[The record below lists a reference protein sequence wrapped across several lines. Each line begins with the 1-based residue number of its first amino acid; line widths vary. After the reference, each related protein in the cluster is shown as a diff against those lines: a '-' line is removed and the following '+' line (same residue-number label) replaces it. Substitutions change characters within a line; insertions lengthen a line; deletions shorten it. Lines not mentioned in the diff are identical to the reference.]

1 MEKQSIDYSA
11 LARTNPVFMT
21 AKTAV
26 CLMAQAGIPDA
37 AEIVHRLELGSAEEV
52 SGIKDYGTILGNE
65 LVVEAKYR
73 TMCSLIEASGYSIN
87 VDLPCGYTP
96 KALHLTAKGLRFIG
110 LDLPIVAGEAGP
122 ILSALARHPDRMHF
136 EGVDATN
143 PDSLVA
149 ALKDVQE
156 PICLTTE
163 GMMMYFT
170 DNEVNA
176 VIANVRS
183 LLETHGGCWITPD
196 PEYILQFMLT
206 FKAVL
211 GEAAVQ
217 KLMSSRDAASGQ
229 SDAGSLTNAFI
240 VSPMDIP
247 ASTER
252 VTTLLAVHGLK
263 VKRVNLAEHMPELSV
278 YQKLTAEQVEAF
290 KAEMHGCHYWVIT
303 PDENWKGKGSN
314 ISQTESAFS
323 LDYHLTDG
331 VFIASLQGRMD
342 TITAPEL
349 LKAWE
354 KETATGAI
362 AEAEINCTRLQY
374 ISSAGLRVLMIMK
387 KSGAKV
393 RLTGVNDEVLEILNT
408 TGFIDIFDIVSKSM
422 K

>member
-1 MEKQSIDYSA
+1 VEKNSIDYSA
-11 LARTNPVFMT
+11 QARTNPVFMT

-37 AEIVHRLELGSAEEV
+37 AEIARRLGLGSAAEV
-52 SGIKDYGTILGNE
+52 SGMKDSGTLLGNE

-73 TMCSLIEASGYSIN
+73 TMCQLIEASGYLIN

-110 LDLPIVAGEAGP
+110 LDLPIVAGEVGP
-122 ILSALARHPDRMHF
+122 LLSALADHPERMLF

-143 PDSLVA
+143 PDSLAA
-149 ALKDVQE
+149 ALKDVRE

-170 DNEVNA
+170 ESEVNA

-183 LLETHGGCWITPD
+183 LLEAHGGCWITPD

-211 GEAAVQ
+211 GETAVQ
-217 KLMSSRDAASGQ
+217 KLMASRDAASGQ

-240 VSPMDIP
+240 VNPMDVP
-247 ASTER
+247 ASVER
-252 VTTLLAVHGLK
+252 VAALLAVHGLK
-263 VKRVNLAEHMPELSV
+263 ARRANLAEHMPELAV

-290 KAEMHGCHYWVIT
+290 KAAMRGCHYWVIT
-303 PDENWKGKGSN
+303 PEEHWKGN
-314 ISQTESAFS
+314 IVPQTESAFS
-323 LDYHLTDG
+323 MDYRVADG
-331 VFIASLQGRMD
+331 VFRASLRGRID

-354 KETATGAI
+354 AEKATASITA
-362 AEAEINCTRLQY
+362 AEINCTRLQY
-374 ISSAGLRVLMIMK
+374 ISSAGLRVLLLMQ

-393 RLTGVNDEVLEILNT
+393 RLTGVNDAVWEILET
-408 TGFIDIFDIVSKSM
+408 TGFIDIFEVGR
-422 K
+422 

>member
-1 MEKQSIDYSA
+1 VEKNSIDYSA
-11 LARTNPVFMT
+11 QARTNPVFMT

-37 AEIVHRLELGSAEEV
+37 AEIARRLGLGSAAEV
-52 SGIKDYGTILGNE
+52 SGMKDSGTLLGNE

-73 TMCSLIEASGYSIN
+73 TMCQLIEASGYRIN

-110 LDLPIVAGEAGP
+110 LDLPIVAGEVGP
-122 ILSALARHPDRMHF
+122 LLSALADHPERMLF

-143 PDSLVA
+143 PDSLAA
-149 ALKDVQE
+149 ALQDVRE

-170 DNEVNA
+170 ESEVNA

-183 LLETHGGCWITPD
+183 LLEAHGGCWITPD

-211 GEAAVQ
+211 GETAVQ
-217 KLMSSRDAASGQ
+217 KLMASRDAASGQ

-240 VSPMDIP
+240 VNPMDVP
-247 ASTER
+247 ASVER
-252 VTTLLAVHGLK
+252 VAALLAVHGLK
-263 VKRVNLAEHMPELSV
+263 ARRANLAEHMPELAV

-290 KAEMHGCHYWVIT
+290 KAAMRGCHYWVIT
-303 PDENWKGKGSN
+303 PEEHWKGN
-314 ISQTESAFS
+314 IVPQTESAFS
-323 LDYHLTDG
+323 MDYRVADG
-331 VFIASLQGRMD
+331 VFRASLRGRID

-354 KETATGAI
+354 AEKATASITA
-362 AEAEINCTRLQY
+362 AEINCTRLQY
-374 ISSAGLRVLMIMK
+374 ISSAGLRVLLLMQ

-393 RLTGVNDEVLEILNT
+393 RLTGVNDAVWEILET
-408 TGFIDIFDIVSKSM
+408 TGFIDIFEVGR
-422 K
+422 

>member
-1 MEKQSIDYSA
+1 VEKNSIDYSA
-11 LARTNPVFMT
+11 QARTNPVFMT

-37 AEIVHRLELGSAEEV
+37 AEIARRLGLGSAAEV
-52 SGIKDYGTILGNE
+52 SGMKDSGTLLGNE

-73 TMCSLIEASGYSIN
+73 TMCQLIEASGYRIN

-110 LDLPIVAGEAGP
+110 LDLPIVAGEVGP
-122 ILSALARHPDRMHF
+122 LLSALADHPERMLF

-143 PDSLVA
+143 PDSLAA
-149 ALKDVQE
+149 ALKDVRE

-170 DNEVNA
+170 ESEVNA

-183 LLETHGGCWITPD
+183 LLEAHGGCWITPD

-211 GEAAVQ
+211 GETAVQ
-217 KLMSSRDAASGQ
+217 KLMASRDAASGQ

-240 VSPMDIP
+240 VNPMDVP
-247 ASTER
+247 ASVER
-252 VTTLLAVHGLK
+252 VAALLAVHGLK
-263 VKRVNLAEHMPELSV
+263 ARRANLAEHMPELAV

-290 KAEMHGCHYWVIT
+290 KAAMRGCHYWVIT
-303 PDENWKGKGSN
+303 PEEHWKGN
-314 ISQTESAFS
+314 IVPQTESAFS
-323 LDYHLTDG
+323 MDYRVADG
-331 VFIASLQGRMD
+331 VFRASLRGRID

-354 KETATGAI
+354 AEKATASITA
-362 AEAEINCTRLQY
+362 AEINCTWLQY
-374 ISSAGLRVLMIMK
+374 ISSAGLRVLLLMQ

-393 RLTGVNDEVLEILNT
+393 RLTGVNDAVWEILET
-408 TGFIDIFDIVSKSM
+408 TGFIDIFEVGR
-422 K
+422 

>member
-1 MEKQSIDYSA
+1 VEKNSIDYSA
-11 LARTNPVFMT
+11 QARTNPVFMT

-37 AEIVHRLELGSAEEV
+37 AEIARRLGLGSAAEV
-52 SGIKDYGTILGNE
+52 SGMKDSGTLLGNE

-73 TMCSLIEASGYSIN
+73 TMCQLIEASGYRIN

-110 LDLPIVAGEAGP
+110 LDLPIVAGEVGP
-122 ILSALARHPDRMHF
+122 LLSALADHPERMLF

-143 PDSLVA
+143 PDSLAA
-149 ALKDVQE
+149 ALKDVRE

-170 DNEVNA
+170 ESEVNA

-183 LLETHGGCWITPD
+183 LLEAHGGCWITPD

-211 GEAAVQ
+211 GETAVQ
-217 KLMSSRDAASGQ
+217 KLMASRDAASGQ

-240 VSPMDIP
+240 VNPMDVP
-247 ASTER
+247 ASVER
-252 VTTLLAVHGLK
+252 VAALLAVHGLK
-263 VKRVNLAEHMPELSV
+263 ARRANLAEHMPELAV

-290 KAEMHGCHYWVIT
+290 KAAMRGCHYWVIT
-303 PDENWKGKGSN
+303 PEEHWKGN
-314 ISQTESAFS
+314 IVPQTESAFS
-323 LDYHLTDG
+323 MDYRVADG
-331 VFIASLQGRMD
+331 VFRASLRGRID

-354 KETATGAI
+354 AEKATASITA
-362 AEAEINCTRLQY
+362 AEINCTRLQY
-374 ISSAGLRVLMIMK
+374 ISSAGLRVLLLMQ

-393 RLTGVNDEVLEILNT
+393 RLTGVNDAVWEILET
-408 TGFIDIFDIVSKSM
+408 TGFIDIFEVGR
-422 K
+422 

>member
-1 MEKQSIDYSA
+1 VEKNSIDYSA
-11 LARTNPVFMT
+11 QARTNPVFMT

-37 AEIVHRLELGSAEEV
+37 AEIARRLGLGSAAEV
-52 SGIKDYGTILGNE
+52 SGMKDSGTLLGNE

-73 TMCSLIEASGYSIN
+73 TMCQLIEASGYRIN

-110 LDLPIVAGEAGP
+110 LDLPIVAGEVGP
-122 ILSALARHPDRMHF
+122 LLSALADHPERMLF

-143 PDSLVA
+143 PDSLAA
-149 ALKDVQE
+149 ALKDVRE

-170 DNEVNA
+170 ESEVNA

-183 LLETHGGCWITPD
+183 LLEAHGGCWITPD

-211 GEAAVQ
+211 GETAVQ
-217 KLMSSRDAASGQ
+217 KLMASRDAASGQ

-240 VSPMDIP
+240 VNPRDVP
-247 ASTER
+247 ASVER
-252 VTTLLAVHGLK
+252 VAALLAVHGLK
-263 VKRVNLAEHMPELSV
+263 ARRANLAEHMPELAV

-290 KAEMHGCHYWVIT
+290 KAAMRGCHYWVIT
-303 PDENWKGKGSN
+303 PEEHWKGN
-314 ISQTESAFS
+314 IVPQTESAFS
-323 LDYHLTDG
+323 MDYRVADG
-331 VFIASLQGRMD
+331 VFRASLRGRID

-354 KETATGAI
+354 AEKATASITA
-362 AEAEINCTRLQY
+362 AEINCTWLQY
-374 ISSAGLRVLMIMK
+374 ISSAGLRVLLLMQ

-393 RLTGVNDEVLEILNT
+393 RLTGVNDAVWEILET
-408 TGFIDIFDIVSKSM
+408 TGFIDIFEVGR
-422 K
+422 

>member
-1 MEKQSIDYSA
+1 MEKNSIDYSA
-11 LARTNPVFMT
+11 QARTNPVFMT

-37 AEIVHRLELGSAEEV
+37 AEIARRLGLGSAAEV
-52 SGIKDYGTILGNE
+52 SGMKDSGTLLGNE

-73 TMCSLIEASGYSIN
+73 TMCQLIEASGYRIN

-110 LDLPIVAGEAGP
+110 LDLPIVAGEVGP
-122 ILSALARHPDRMHF
+122 LLSALADHPERMLF

-143 PDSLVA
+143 PDSLAA
-149 ALKDVQE
+149 ALKDVRE

-170 DNEVNA
+170 ESEVNA

-183 LLETHGGCWITPD
+183 LLEAHGGCWITPD

-211 GEAAVQ
+211 GETAVQ
-217 KLMSSRDAASGQ
+217 KLMASRDAASGQ

-240 VSPMDIP
+240 VNPMDVP
-247 ASTER
+247 ASVER
-252 VTTLLAVHGLK
+252 VAALLAVHGLK
-263 VKRVNLAEHMPELSV
+263 ARRANLAEHMPELAV

-290 KAEMHGCHYWVIT
+290 KAAMRGCHYWVIT
-303 PDENWKGKGSN
+303 PEEHWKGN
-314 ISQTESAFS
+314 IVPQTESAFS
-323 LDYHLTDG
+323 MDYRVADG
-331 VFIASLQGRMD
+331 VFRASLRGRID

-354 KETATGAI
+354 AEKATASITA
-362 AEAEINCTRLQY
+362 AEINCTRLQY
-374 ISSAGLRVLMIMK
+374 ISSAGLRVLLLMQ

-393 RLTGVNDEVLEILNT
+393 RLTGVNDAVWEILET
-408 TGFIDIFDIVSKSM
+408 TGFIDIFEVGR
-422 K
+422 

>member
-1 MEKQSIDYSA
+1 MEKHSVDYSA
-11 LARTNPVFMT
+11 QARTNPVFMT

-37 AEIVHRLELGSAEEV
+37 GEIARRLGLGSAGEV
-52 SGIKDYGTILGNE
+52 SGMKDAGTLLGNE

-73 TMCSLIEASGYSIN
+73 TMCRLIEASGHRIN

-122 ILSALARHPDRMHF
+122 ILSALADHPGRMRF

-143 PDSLVA
+143 PDSLAA
-149 ALKDVQE
+149 ALKDVRE

-170 DNEVNA
+170 DSEVDA
-176 VIANVRS
+176 VLANVRT
-183 LLETHGGCWITPD
+183 LLEAHGGCWITPD

-211 GEAAVQ
+211 GEDAVQ
-217 KLMSSRDAASGQ
+217 KLMASRDAASGQ

-240 VSPMDIP
+240 VNPMDVP
-247 ASTER
+247 ASVAR
-252 VTTLLAVHGLK
+252 VMALLANHGLK
-263 VKRVNLAEHMPELSV
+263 ARRVNLAEHMPELAV
-278 YQKLTAEQVEAF
+278 CRRLTEAQAEAF
-290 KAEMHGCHYWVIT
+290 KAAMRGCHYWVIT
-303 PDENWKGKGSN
+303 PDEHWKGSRAP
-314 ISQTESAFS
+314 QADSAFS
-323 LDYHLTDG
+323 MDCRVAGG
-331 VFIASLQGRMD
+331 VFRASLRGRMD

-354 KETATGAI
+354 AEKGAAPITA
-362 AEAEINCTRLQY
+362 AEIDCSRLQY
-374 ISSAGLRVLMIMK
+374 ISSAGLRVLLILQK
-387 KSGAKV
+387 GGAQV
-393 RLTGVNDEVLEILNT
+393 RLTGVNDAVWEILET
-408 TGFIDIFDIVSKSM
+408 TGFVDVLAVEREGR
-422 K
+422 

>member
-1 MEKQSIDYSA
+1 MEEQSVDYSA
-11 LARTNPVFMT
+11 QARTNPVFMT

-37 AEIVHRLELGSAEEV
+37 AEIVRRLGLGSAAEV
-52 SGIKDYGTILGNE
+52 SGMKDSGTLLGNE

-73 TMCSLIEASGYSIN
+73 TMCGLIEASGYRIN

-110 LDLPIVAGEAGP
+110 LDLPIVAGEVGP
-122 ILSALARHPDRMHF
+122 ILSALADHPERMCF

-143 PDSLVA
+143 PDSLVV
-149 ALKDVQE
+149 ALKDVRE

-170 DNEVNA
+170 DSEVNA

-183 LLETHGGCWITPD
+183 LLERHGGCWITPD

-206 FKAVL
+206 FRAVL

-217 KLMSSRDAASGQ
+217 KLMASRDAASGQ
-229 SDAGSLTNAFI
+229 SDAGSLINAFI
-240 VSPMDIP
+240 VNPMNVP
-247 ASTER
+247 ASVER
-252 VTTLLAVHGLK
+252 VASLLAAHGLK
-263 VKRVNLAEHMPELSV
+263 ARRVNLAEHMPELAV
-278 YQKLTAEQVEAF
+278 YRKLTAEKIEAF
-290 KAEMHGCHYWVIT
+290 KTAMRGCHYWVIT
-303 PDENWKGKGSN
+303 PEEHWKGSN
-314 ISQTESAFS
+314 ATQTDGAFS
-323 LDYHLTDG
+323 MDYRVADG
-331 VFIASLQGRMD
+331 VFRASIKGRMD

-354 KETATGAI
+354 AEKGRAPITA
-362 AEAEINCTRLQY
+362 AEIDCSRLIY
-374 ISSAGLRVLMIMK
+374 ISSAGLRVLLIVQ

-393 RLTGVNDEVLEILNT
+393 RLTGVNDAVWEILET
-408 TGFIDIFDIVSKSM
+408 TGFIDIFEVER
-422 K
+422 

>member
-1 MEKQSIDYSA
+1 MEKYSVDYSTQ
-11 LARTNPVFMT
+11 ARTNPVFMT

-37 AEIVHRLELGSAEEV
+37 AEIAHRLGLGSAAEV
-52 SGIKDYGTILGNE
+52 SGMKDSGTLLGNE

-73 TMCSLIEASGYSIN
+73 TMCRLIEAAGCRIN

-110 LDLPIVAGEAGP
+110 LDLPIVAGEVGP
-122 ILSALARHPDRMHF
+122 LLSALADHPERMLF

-143 PDSLVA
+143 PDSLAA
-149 ALKDVQE
+149 ALKDVRE

-170 DNEVNA
+170 ESEVNA
-176 VIANVRS
+176 VIANVRR
-183 LLETHGGCWITPD
+183 LLERHGGCWITPD

-217 KLMSSRDAASGQ
+217 KLMASRDAASGQ

-240 VSPMDIP
+240 VNPMDVP
-247 ASTER
+247 ASVER
-252 VTTLLAVHGLK
+252 VAALLSVHGLK
-263 VKRVNLAEHMPELSV
+263 ARRVNLAEHMPELAV
-278 YQKLTAEQVEAF
+278 YQKLTAQQVEAF
-290 KAEMHGCHYWVIT
+290 KAAMRGCHYWVIT
-303 PDENWKGKGSN
+303 LEEHWKGSN
-314 ISQTESAFS
+314 IPQTGSPFS
-323 LDYHLTDG
+323 MDYCVTDG
-331 VFIASLQGRMD
+331 VFRVSIRGRMD

-354 KETATGAI
+354 TEKATASITA
-362 AEAEINCTRLQY
+362 AEINCTRLQY
-374 ISSAGLRVLMIMK
+374 ISSAGLRVLLIMQ

-393 RLTGVNDEVLEILNT
+393 RLTGVNDAVWEILET
-408 TGFIDIFDIVSKSM
+408 TGFIDLFEVRR
-422 K
+422 